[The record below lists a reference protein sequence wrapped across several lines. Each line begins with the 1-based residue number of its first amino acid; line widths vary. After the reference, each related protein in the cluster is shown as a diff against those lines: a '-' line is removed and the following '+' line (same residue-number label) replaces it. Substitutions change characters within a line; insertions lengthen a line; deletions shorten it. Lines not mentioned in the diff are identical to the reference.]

1 MIICEVLAYPKGN
14 PNVHILT
21 EGGQVMELA
30 DENHN
35 YIRINSVHQ
44 AVCTVIPKGIL

>member
-1 MIICEVLAYPKGN
+1 MIICEVLARPKDN

-21 EGGQVMELA
+21 EGIQVMELA

-35 YIRINSVHQ
+35 YIHINSAHQ
-44 AVCTVIPKGIL
+44 AVCTVIPKGIM